1 MAKLTESYLRGMIK
15 QAINEMG
22 DKSYLYDLEDEAYS
36 IGEKE
41 VESAVE
47 HSDELLEALDEID
60 AAILDLQNDDIESA
74 LFALKD
80 ARNRLNSI
88 AGRAGDAIETA
99 AKKGSA
105 MGKYAYSS
113 GMPSA
118 QSEFGTTRSMDESRR
133 RKLAPKRK

>member
-15 QAINEMG
+15 QALNEMD
-22 DKSYLYDLEDEAYS
+22 DKSYLYDLEDEAYG

-47 HSDELLEALDEID
+47 HHDELLAALDEID
-60 AAILDLQNDDIESA
+60 AAILDLQNDETESA

-80 ARNRLNSI
+80 ARKVLNSI
-88 AGRAGDAIETA
+88 AGRAGDAIETT

-118 QSEFGTTRSMDESRR
+118 QSEFGTTRSMDEA
-133 RKLAPKRK
+133 RKRNFLKKK